1 MSVLFRLQNHKM
13 KKIKKN
19 LKILSTFFLSLAY
32 VFAIPIFAYAQT
44 AEEKARCEKFASYFT
59 VLTDGL
65 PKFCSLSQ
73 LLTFVLERLL
83 WLSGSVSVLFIIVGG
98 FFYLSAA
105 GNEEQS
111 EKGKKILMNS
121 IVGLIIIVMATAIV
135 RIVSGTLKGG

>member
-1 MSVLFRLQNHKM
+1 M
-13 KKIKKN
+13 KKLFLKNIKISN
-19 LKILSTFFLSLAY
+19 LFFSLFAASYILAVPVL
-32 VFAIPIFAYAQT
+32 VYAQQKDVDYQT
-44 AEEKARCEKFASYFT
+44 QQDRCKKFASYIT
-59 VLTDGL
+59 TLVEGL
-65 PKFCSLSQ
+65 PQFCTMSE
-73 LLTFVLERLL
+73 LLAFVLERLL
-83 WLSGSVSVLFIIVGG
+83 WLSGSVAVLFIIVGG